1 MSLPNNGSSPSSP
14 VSPASPASSHE
25 FAKQIEEGRSP
36 VTPTFQDE
44 ERDNFD
50 EKFELKS
57 PNTSKSRSSTWA
69 AATTRSSVSAVQRA
83 VSSVG
88 AAVKPKTSS
97 SKALCR
103 VSRLEDY
110 PMGYPRVSY
119 VLDSDDSFMMYR
131 RFGQLHSRI
140 LLQKQDQLREMEQ
153 ELLALDNK
161 DNQMEDTQMFLR
173 SREEDEMRDPP
184 KRGRSRVE
192 LLGEIERVL
201 MEYGK
206 VLTQANQLQGLSRP
220 TDRDHAS
227 VSNYFANH
235 QPLMEDDRDFLYHK
249 EDLVTIR
256 AGREHAWLD
265 AAVEGFLRWYPCR
278 PLKVRSFPP
287 FSRFLRSR
295 TLHRRTGNLSETQIE
310 TLKAQTLTISVS
322 LLRFRN
328 SR

>member
-1 MSLPNNGSSPSSP
+1 MSLPNCGSPAS
-14 VSPASPASSHE
+14 SPASPASPATSHD
-25 FAKQIEEGRSP
+25 FAAQIEEGRSP

-44 ERDNFD
+44 ERDQFD
-50 EKFELKS
+50 EKFDLKS
-57 PNTSKSRSSTWA
+57 PSTSKSWA

-83 VSSVG
+83 VSWSASIG
-88 AAVKPKTSS
+88 AAVIPKTSP
-97 SKALCR
+97 SKARCH
-103 VSRLEDY
+103 VNKLEDY
-110 PMGYPRVSY
+110 PLGYPRVSY

-131 RFGQLHSRI
+131 RFGQLHSRL

-161 DNQMEDTQMFLR
+161 DNQMEDTQIFLR

-184 KRGRSRVE
+184 TRGRSRIE

-201 MEYGK
+201 MEYGR

-235 QPLMEDDRDFLYHK
+235 KPLMEADRDFLYHK

-265 AAVEGFLRWYPCR
+265 AAVESFLRWYPCR
-278 PLKVRSFPP
+278 PVKVR
-287 FSRFLRSR
+287 R
-295 TLHRRTGNLSETQIE
+295 LSNI
-310 TLKAQTLTISVS
+310 LPSS
-322 LLRFRN
+322 LEN
-328 SR
+328 